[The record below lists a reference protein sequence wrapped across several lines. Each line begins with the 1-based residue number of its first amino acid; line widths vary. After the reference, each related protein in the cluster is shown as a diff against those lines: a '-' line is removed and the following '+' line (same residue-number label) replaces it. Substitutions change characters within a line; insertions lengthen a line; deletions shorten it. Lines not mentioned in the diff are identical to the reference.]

1 MEYETASI
9 FTVERSRNCEELFSR
24 FYRRL
29 TMMDRRLRCGNV
41 VCSDKKSRNGDSI
54 RCCVSRD
61 GAILSPPCP
70 ARRADCTAVM
80 WDVRASH
87 NLWPATYQRSG
98 HTGPF
103 YVLFCPRSLASN
115 RSLNPVLIENVTV
128 LIKGKE
134 VVDEGQPTRFH
145 LWFLWANKAI
155 LPWID
160 KISNVINGV
169 LSYGEFP

>member
-1 MEYETASI
+1 MVLRLILYVSGIRYVELSVVEYETASI

-54 RCCVSRD
+54 RRCVSRD

-70 ARRADCTAVM
+70 ARSADCTAVM

-87 NLWPATYQRSG
+87 NLWPATYRRSG

-103 YVLFCPRSLASN
+103 YVLFCPS
-115 RSLNPVLIENVTV
+115 IEPIT
-128 LIKGKE
+128 
-134 VVDEGQPTRFH
+134 
-145 LWFLWANKAI
+145 
-155 LPWID
+155 
-160 KISNVINGV
+160 
-169 LSYGEFP
+169 

>member
-1 MEYETASI
+1 MILRLILYDSGIRYVELSVVEYETASI

-61 GAILSPPCP
+61 VGPSFHRPALQGVHTAQPLCEMWEHRIISDQRHTRGA
-70 ARRADCTAVM
+70 
-80 WDVRASH
+80 
-87 NLWPATYQRSG
+87 ATPV
-98 HTGPF
+98 PF
-103 YVLFCPRSLASN
+103 TYCFVHASN

-128 LIKGKE
+128 LMKGKE
-134 VVDEGQPTRFH
+134 VVD
-145 LWFLWANKAI
+145 
-155 LPWID
+155 
-160 KISNVINGV
+160 
-169 LSYGEFP
+169 